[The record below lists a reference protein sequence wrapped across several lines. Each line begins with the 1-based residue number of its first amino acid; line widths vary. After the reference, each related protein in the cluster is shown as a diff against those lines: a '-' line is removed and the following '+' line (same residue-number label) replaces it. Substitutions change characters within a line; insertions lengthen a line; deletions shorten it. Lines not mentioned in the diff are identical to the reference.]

1 MNVISVIG
9 TRPEII
15 KMSPIFRMERHTV
28 VHTNQ
33 HYSYEMDRVFFDD
46 LELPQPDY
54 NLNVGSG
61 THAYQTG
68 AIMIGLEKIFIEK
81 KPDVVLAQG
90 DTNSVLAAAL
100 TAAKM
105 HINFG
110 HVEAGLRSYDRSMP
124 EETNRVLADH
134 AGTHL
139 FAPTGESRRNLLK
152 EGIEEE
158 RIFVT
163 GNTIVDAVFQN
174 IEIANKKSNIHKTL
188 SLAGG
193 GYILMTMHRPENVD
207 SPDRLKNVINGMEM
221 VRSKFGLPIVF
232 PIHPRTAKMC
242 KEFGYD
248 SMLSE
253 WKVIQPI
260 GYLDFLK
267 LQKDARLVVTDSG
280 GLQEESCIMKV
291 PCVTLRDSTER
302 PETLEVGSNMLAGA
316 EPEKILECSELM
328 IEKKRNWKNPFG
340 DGDAAG
346 KIWKI
351 IKSI

>member
-33 HYSYEMDRVFFDD
+33 HYSHEMDRIFFDD

-68 AIMIGLEKIFIEK
+68 AIMVGLEKIFIEN

-90 DTNSVLAAAL
+90 DTNSVLATAL

-124 EETNRVLADH
+124 EEINRVLADH
-134 AGTHL
+134 SGTHL
-139 FAPTGESRRNLLK
+139 FAPTSESKRNLLK
-152 EGIEEE
+152 EGISEE

-174 IEIANKKSNIHKTL
+174 IYIADKKSNIHETL
-188 SLAGG
+188 SLEKND
-193 GYILMTMHRPENVD
+193 YILMTMHRPENVD
-207 SPDRLKNVINGMEM
+207 RPARLKSILSGLEA
-221 VRSKFGLPIVF
+221 VRNKLGLPIVF

-248 SMLSE
+248 SLLSG
-253 WKVIQPI
+253 WKVIQPV

-267 LQKDARLVVTDSG
+267 LQQDAKLVVTDSG

-302 PETLEVGSNMLAGA
+302 PETLEAGSNMLAGA
-316 EPEKILECSELM
+316 DPEKILECSALM
-328 IEKKRNWKNPFG
+328 IEKKRNWENPFG
-340 DGDAAG
+340 DGNAAG
-346 KIWKI
+346 RIWKI